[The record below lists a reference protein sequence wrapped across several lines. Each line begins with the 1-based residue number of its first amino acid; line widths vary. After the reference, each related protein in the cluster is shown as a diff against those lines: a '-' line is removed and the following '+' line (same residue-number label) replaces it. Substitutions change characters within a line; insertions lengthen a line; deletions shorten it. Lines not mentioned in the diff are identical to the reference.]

1 MHSAQQLRNFA
12 GMSEGIEYRVR
23 SAAEQAHS
31 LEELILSI
39 KSKRY
44 TYARISRMLMS
55 VFIGLTAGGDC
66 ACKRSAAVCARA
78 GCAEGKQGAAF
89 AALQTFV
96 GSGGHL
102 RAGFSSN
109 GSRRLASAGDLCN
122 GYPCGA
128 LYAAAEGLRG

>member
-23 SAAEQAHS
+23 SAAEQARS

-55 VFIGLTAGGDC
+55 VFIGLTAEETALANEAPPYVRVLGVRKESKSC
-66 ACKRSAAVCARA
+66 FRCFANVRRFRWLPACRIFFKRFPKACFSGSFMQQISVRRSVC
-78 GCAEGKQGAAF
+78 
-89 AALQTFV
+89 
-96 GSGGHL
+96 
-102 RAGFSSN
+102 
-109 GSRRLASAGDLCN
+109 RRRM
-122 GYPCGA
+122 
-128 LYAAAEGLRG
+128 LRG